1 VRKLLV
7 RIKTSFGSCMCDYA
21 EKTVGDT
28 SATPV
33 GIVRDSMKDD
43 KLNKQEV
50 EEGKQRVSSL

>member
-1 VRKLLV
+1 
-7 RIKTSFGSCMCDYA
+7 MCDYA